1 MSIFDVTC
9 TNLENKNALV
19 IEMRKYFTEAT
30 TESVLQICVWHLLLK
45 SYKNVCEG
53 SGFQGIFQY
62 ISRYISINGNLSSMF
77 HHCSMSKM
85 FNSGERSATITVPSK
100 TMTNNHQACQFF
112 SSLVYHYTKIY

>member
-45 SYKNVCEG
+45 SFKNVCEDFQ
-53 SGFQGIFQY
+53 SIFQYFLYFNIFQGIFQ
-62 ISRYISINGNLSSMF
+62 SMAIF
-77 HHCSMSKM
+77 HPC
-85 FNSGERSATITVPSK
+85 FITAV
-100 TMTNNHQACQFF
+100 
-112 SSLVYHYTKIY
+112 